1 MTPAP
6 TMQTRSTL
14 RREYLSAVTCQSN
27 ATALE
32 PRRHAPELRIGD
44 EPALLRAGS
53 LHRLEQLRE
62 ALLGDVEAEL
72 GDLDP
77 DRVESALL
85 AEHDPPFRA
94 DELGGVGLDR
104 RRVVE
109 LCGNRARLAG

>member
-14 RREYLSAVTCQSN
+14 PREYLNAVTCQSN
-27 ATALE
+27 ATVLDAC
-32 PRRHAPELRIGD
+32 RHAPELHIGD

-62 ALLGDVEAEL
+62 ALLGDVEVEL

-77 DRVESALL
+77 DRVEAALL
-85 AEHDPPFRA
+85 PEHDPPLGA
-94 DELGGVGLDR
+94 HELGRVRLDR
-104 RRVVE
+104 R
-109 LCGNRARLAG
+109 